1 MIFLK
6 LSLVNLGIFNSSQ
19 FSVLLNF
26 YFSFRFSQF
35 LIVPAIVGSA
45 LLHRLSDDCWEKITA
60 WIYGM
65 GLCAL
70 FIVST
75 VFHIVAWKKSH
86 LRYREWQLFPQVT
99 QNNWFGLACLAGML
113 WAGEARSGRF
123 PSWQTQ
129 LSHCS
134 GSFLWTGRSLRTP
147 MCIFKR
153 RVFVQKTDKTTLLGI
168 PWQLS

>member
-1 MIFLK
+1 MCFKVIFLK
-6 LSLVNLGIFNSSQ
+6 LSLINLGIFNSSQ
-19 FSVLLNF
+19 FSVLLNIYF
-26 YFSFRFSQF
+26 YFPLSQF

-86 LRYREWQLFPQVT
+86 LRYREWQLFQQIT
-99 QNNWFGLACLAGML
+99 RNHWFRLAFPAGML
-113 WAGEARSGRF
+113 WAAEAKSGHF
-123 PSWQTQ
+123 PSW
-129 LSHCS
+129 
-134 GSFLWTGRSLRTP
+134 
-147 MCIFKR
+147 
-153 RVFVQKTDKTTLLGI
+153 
-168 PWQLS
+168 